1 MYEQTFR
8 NRVVES
14 NLSLPFMVAITIL
27 LWATGPVQEVVAWVT
42 LVLVG
47 ITTYTIVEW
56 NNQCQLLRVR
66 SRMNSVL
73 FLSLTVI
80 SPTLLGGGLT
90 LVPALCLLWCYFAIF
105 KGYGIYR
112 PQGYLFHGFLFLALG
127 SIVYPPLLLVA
138 PTLLVSCR
146 SQLRALTFKPFV
158 ASLLGLALPYW
169 FYAAAVSV
177 LSYAGGLSPVAQQ
190 KLENLGMVSLTWH
203 PWTKYFTLSLPD
215 FSTLTAWQWSVFA
228 VIILLGVRS
237 VIHFISTSYN
247 DKIRTRQYFY
257 TMLLQLLP
265 LLAVTV
271 CLPQDARY
279 TLPLL
284 TLGVTPFA
292 AHYLAQGRGNNM
304 HYRFIFWIIAFV
316 TIGAMGH
323 LDLWETLLSCDIRQC
338 IPQTFNPVEIWNSFF
353 N

>member
-14 NLSLPFMVAITIL
+14 NLSLPFMVLITIL

-42 LVLVG
+42 LALVG

-56 NNQCQLLRVR
+56 NNQCQLLRIR
-66 SRMNSVL
+66 SRMNSVM
-73 FLSLTVI
+73 FLTLTVL

-90 LVPALCLLWCYFAIF
+90 LVPALCLLWCYFVIF

-112 PQGYLFHGFLFLALG
+112 PQGYLFHGFLFLAMG
-127 SIVYPPLLLVA
+127 SIVYPPLLLVV
-138 PTLLVSCR
+138 PTLLISCR
-146 SQLRALTFKPFV
+146 SQLRVLTFKPFV

-169 FYAAAVSV
+169 FYAAGVTV
-177 LSYAGGLSPVAQQ
+177 LAYMGGLSPIAQQ
-190 KLENLGMVSLTWH
+190 KLENLGMVSLTWQ
-203 PWTKYFTLSLPD
+203 PWTKYLAYTVPDYTTLSV
-215 FSTLTAWQWSVFA
+215 WQWSVFA
-228 VIILLGVRS
+228 LILLLGVRS
-237 VIHFISTSYN
+237 VIHFVSTSYN

-265 LLAVTV
+265 LLAIAV
-271 CLPQDARY
+271 CFPQDARY

-292 AHYLAQGRGNNM
+292 AHYLAQARGESM
-304 HYRFIFWIIAFV
+304 RYRFIFWMIAFV
-316 TIGAMGH
+316 AVGAFGH
-323 LDLWETLLSCDIRQC
+323 LKLWEPVLSYDIRQC
-338 IPQTFNPVEIWNSFF
+338 IPQTFNPLELWKHFF